1 MMRAREARGQGIARR
16 AVAMIL
22 TAFMLAGCAAEVVQK
37 PAAVEAAVPLPP
49 AAPRTTGVDSP
60 AIREHKQLVSYFG
73 GEYKYVPTERLLDE
87 VLGKLAS
94 ASDTPGLVY
103 RVTILNSP
111 VVNAFALP
119 SGNIYVTRGLLA
131 LANDT
136 SEIAAVMAHE
146 IAHVTERHAAQRA
159 ELEKRSAVISKAAD
173 VIDDRGR
180 QRSFKTYAELSLASF
195 SRQQEIDADEVGVR
209 TIARAGYDPFAA
221 SRFLVTLGR
230 FTELRQSIHP
240 NADGGKP
247 DMMATHPSTP
257 DRVAHA
263 VLVARQISAPGIGDT
278 GHDRYLAAITG
289 LLYGDDP
296 AEGFVRGR
304 LFIHPK
310 FGFAFT
316 APDGFVLENS
326 AQAVLGVNGDGSQ
339 ALRLDRVKVSPE
351 TSLQAYLGS
360 GWIDGLE
367 AASAETI
374 TVNGLSAATAT
385 AKSDSWSFRL
395 AAIRVGGEVYRLTF
409 AAKDLTPDVD
419 RRFRDAIDTFHRTT
433 TEDTRDVRAARIAV
447 QSAGTGDTAAT
458 LGAAMAVPDHPVETF
473 EVLNGLEGA
482 TLEGGRRYKVVVE

>member
-1 MMRAREARGQGIARR
+1 MRAREAGGLAFACHAVARR
-16 AVAMIL
+16 AAAAVLAVL
-22 TAFMLAGCAAEVVQK
+22 ALAGCASDVVQA

-73 GEYKYVPTERLLDE
+73 GEYKYAPTERLLDE
-87 VLGKLAS
+87 VLGKLAA

-103 RVTILNSP
+103 RVTVLNSP

-173 VIDDRGR
+173 VIDDRSR
-180 QRSFKTYAELSLASF
+180 QKSFKTYAELTLASF

-230 FTELRQSIHP
+230 FTDLRQSIHP

-257 DRVAHA
+257 ERVAHA
-263 VLVARQISAPGIGDT
+263 VAVARGIGAPGLGET

-316 APDGFVLENS
+316 APEGFVLENS
-326 AQAVLGVNGDGSQ
+326 AQAVLGVNEDSTQ
-339 ALRLDRVKVSPE
+339 ALRLDRVKVPAE

-360 GWIDGLE
+360 GWIDGLV
-367 AASAETI
+367 AASAEAI
-374 TVNGLSAATAT
+374 TVNGLAGATAT
-385 AKSDSWSFRL
+385 AKSDAWSFRL

-409 AAKDLTPDVD
+409 AAKDLTPEID

-433 TEDTRDVRAARIAV
+433 PDDARDVRRPASRSRRPGRATPPRRSAPPWPCRITR
-447 QSAGTGDTAAT
+447 SR
-458 LGAAMAVPDHPVETF
+458 PS
-473 EVLNGLEGA
+473 
-482 TLEGGRRYKVVVE
+482 RS